1 MDQPEV
7 AIIVG
12 VGPGLGCSLARR
24 FARAE
29 MHVAMAAR
37 DAGKLDAFAAECSGI
52 NHQGR
57 AYSCDATDEQ
67 AVERLFSEVEAEFG
81 PPDLVVY
88 NAGAF
93 LQRGLLETSVQEFE
107 RCWKIGCMGGFLVGR
122 AAARV
127 MLNRLERTGPGGT
140 ILFTGATASLRGSAR
155 FHLLAVPKFGLRAL
169 AQSMAREFQPK
180 GIHVAHV
187 VIDGR
192 IAGRSAVQ
200 QTTREGVDDM
210 LDPDA
215 IAEAYYQLHRQPR
228 SAWTFEVDLRPWL
241 EKF

>member
-1 MDQPEV
+1 MDQREV

-12 VGPGLGCSLARR
+12 VGPGLGCSLAQR

-57 AYSCDATDEQ
+57 AYACDATDEQ
-67 AVERLFSEVEAEFG
+67 SVDRLFGEVNAEFG
-81 PPDLVVY
+81 PPDIVVY

-93 LQRGLLETSVQEFE
+93 LQKSLLETSAEEFE
-107 RCWKIGCMGGFLVGR
+107 RCWKIGCLGGFLVGR
-122 AAARV
+122 AAVRL
-127 MLNRLERTGPGGT
+127 MLNRLERNGSGGT
-140 ILFTGATASLRGSAR
+140 ILFTGATASIRGSAR

-169 AQSMAREFQPK
+169 AQSIAREFQPR

-200 QTTREGVDDM
+200 QMSGKAVDDM

-215 IAEAYYQLHRQPR
+215 IAEVYYQLHRQPR
-228 SAWTFEVDLRPWL
+228 SAWTLEVDLRPWL